1 MAKGIAGLRPFPT
14 FDNKT
19 GGIMPVTLAPTAPR
33 FPSVSGRTFT
43 TPPRDDINPLA
54 YLAPVGL
61 SFLADKLFSGKTD
74 PLPVPDKDA
83 SDLVQAEYLAEQI
96 YGPRRTQTTG
106 QRIGELITQYG
117 PAFFTDN
124 DKELA
129 AFINTAS
136 SFDKA
141 RSDRANLTET
151 ARQNFIT
158 EQLKDEPDQRVTLV
172 DQAKAK
178 YGIMDIRQGKFDPKK
193 GYFVLNDDR
202 TEYVNVLDLP
212 DTNFV
217 DVKVLEETLDF
228 NKLDGTQLSAFAK
241 LDAELQKQD
250 TNMLSFITS
259 ANQVLGFLD
268 DGIKD
273 PSKNPVSLVADL
285 GNIANSIFANAEQIY
300 VATGGERLFA
310 TPVDVS
316 QGIGGS
322 IGQQGTGQNAL
333 ALIEALRSGNQAE
346 IDAAIEQFDKS
357 GAMAATGEYGTI
369 KEALGD
375 TAYRNVRVRSLLLQ
389 LAYSAAAT
397 AGQTGRTLSDKDLA
411 FFLQQIGFGAT
422 QDPETLY
429 SNLIDFVETTIKQ
442 NDAGLASTL
451 AIGRLPRFKTGDKY
465 SKGLLDLFKYY
476 FEFTDADGQDT
487 ATYKRKNFEDRFGNE
502 EVYKE
507 FKNLP
512 RYRPPV
518 GSTTTKDESEDFFP
532 DLDTSRILE

>member
-19 GGIMPVTLAPTAPR
+19 GGIMPVNLAPTTPR
-33 FPSVSGRTFT
+33 FPVARGVNIA
-43 TPPRDDINPLA
+43 PARDDINPLA

-151 ARQNFIT
+151 ARQNFIA
-158 EQLKDEPDQRVTLV
+158 QQIKDEPDERVTLV
-172 DQAKAK
+172 DQEKAK
-178 YGIMDIRQGKFDPKK
+178 YGIMDIRQGKFDKKK

-202 TEYVNVLDLP
+202 TEYVNVLELP

-228 NKLDGTQLSAFAK
+228 NKLDKVGLSKFDE
-241 LDAELQKQD
+241 LDLKIQEQD
-250 TNMLSFITS
+250 TNTLRF
-259 ANQVLGFLD
+259 
-268 DGIKD
+268 
-273 PSKNPVSLVADL
+273 LVAGNAALDL
-285 GNIANSIFANAEQIY
+285 LQEGIDDPAMNPTTLVANLGKAADSILSNFEQIY
-300 VATGGERLFA
+300 VATGGEKLFA

-322 IGQQGTGQNAL
+322 IGRQGTGQNAL

-357 GAMAATGEYGTI
+357 GAMAATGKFSTI

-375 TAYRNVRVRSLLLQ
+375 LAFAEVRTRSLLLQ

-422 QDPETLY
+422 QNAEVLY
-429 SNLIDFVETTIKQ
+429 SNLVQFIEKTIEQ

-465 SKGLLDLFKYY
+465 SDRMLNLFEYY
-476 FEFTDADGQDT
+476 FEFTDGQDT
-487 ATYKRKNFEDRFGNE
+487 STYKRKNFADRFGKE
-502 EVYKE
+502 DVYQE
-507 FKNLP
+507 FINRP
-512 RYRPPV
+512 RYRESA
-518 GSTTTKDESEDFFP
+518 GSTTKKDEPENILDFQLNVED
-532 DLDTSRILE
+532 I

>member
-1 MAKGIAGLRPFPT
+1 
-14 FDNKT
+14 
-19 GGIMPVTLAPTAPR
+19 
-33 FPSVSGRTFT
+33 
-43 TPPRDDINPLA
+43 
-54 YLAPVGL
+54 
-61 SFLADKLFSGKTD
+61 
-74 PLPVPDKDA
+74 
-83 SDLVQAEYLAEQI
+83 
-96 YGPRRTQTTG
+96 
-106 QRIGELITQYG
+106 
-117 PAFFTDN
+117 
-124 DKELA
+124 
-129 AFINTAS
+129 
-136 SFDKA
+136 
-141 RSDRANLTET
+141 
-151 ARQNFIT
+151 
-158 EQLKDEPDQRVTLV
+158 
-172 DQAKAK
+172 
-178 YGIMDIRQGKFDPKK
+178 
-193 GYFVLNDDR
+193 
-202 TEYVNVLDLP
+202 
-212 DTNFV
+212 
-217 DVKVLEETLDF
+217 
-228 NKLDGTQLSAFAK
+228 
-241 LDAELQKQD
+241 
-250 TNMLSFITS
+250 MLSFITS
-259 ANQVLGFLD
+259 ANQTLKFLK
-268 DGIKD
+268 DGIED

-429 SNLIDFVETTIKQ
+429 SNLVDFVETTIKQ
-442 NDAGLASTL
+442 NDAGLGSTL

-465 SKGLLDLFKYY
+465 SDGLLDLFKYY
-476 FEFTDADGQDT
+476 FEFTDGQDT
-487 ATYKRKNFEDRFGNE
+487 ATYKRKSFEDRFGDE
-502 EVYKE
+502 EVYQE

-512 RYRPPV
+512 RYRDRVDP
-518 GSTTTKDESEDFFP
+518 TKTKDESEGILDFKLNT
-532 DLDTSRILE
+532 DLI

>member
-19 GGIMPVTLAPTAPR
+19 GGIMPVNLAPTTPR
-33 FPSVSGRTFT
+33 FPVARGVNIA
-43 TPPRDDINPLA
+43 PARDDINPLA

-151 ARQNFIT
+151 ARQNFIA
-158 EQLKDEPDQRVTLV
+158 QQIKDEPDERVTLV
-172 DQAKAK
+172 DQEKAK
-178 YGIMDIRQGKFDPKK
+178 YGIMDIRQGKFDKKK

-202 TEYVNVLDLP
+202 TEYVNVLELP

-228 NKLDGTQLSAFAK
+228 NKLDKVGLSKFDE
-241 LDAELQKQD
+241 LDLKIQEQD
-250 TNMLSFITS
+250 TNTLRF
-259 ANQVLGFLD
+259 
-268 DGIKD
+268 
-273 PSKNPVSLVADL
+273 LVAGNAALDL
-285 GNIANSIFANAEQIY
+285 LQEGIDDPAMNPTTLVANLGKAADSILSNFEQIY
-300 VATGGERLFA
+300 VATGGEKLFA

-322 IGQQGTGQNAL
+322 IGRQGTGQNAL

-357 GAMAATGEYGTI
+357 GAMAATGKFSTI

-375 TAYRNVRVRSLLLQ
+375 LAFAEVRTRSLLLQ

-518 GSTTTKDESEDFFP
+518 GSTTTKDEPENILDFKLNVED
-532 DLDTSRILE
+532 I

>member
-19 GGIMPVTLAPTAPR
+19 GGIMPVNLAPTTPR
-33 FPSVSGRTFT
+33 FPVARGVNIA
-43 TPPRDDINPLA
+43 PARDDINPLA

-217 DVKVLEETLDF
+217 DVRVLEETLDF
-228 NKLDGTQLSAFAK
+228 NKLDGTQLSAFGK

-259 ANQVLGFLD
+259 ANQTLKFLK
-268 DGIKD
+268 DGIED

-285 GNIANSIFANAEQIY
+285 GNIANSVFANAEQIY
-300 VATGGERLFA
+300 IATGGERLFA

-322 IGQQGTGQNAL
+322 LSQQGTGQNAL
-333 ALIEALRSGNQAE
+333 ALIEAIRSGDE
-346 IDAAIEQFDKS
+346 AAINAATEQFDKS
-357 GAMAATGEYGTI
+357 GAMAATGQYSTI

-375 TAYRNVRVRSLLLQ
+375 VAFRNVRTRSLLLQ

-465 SKGLLDLFKYY
+465 SKGLLDLFEYY
-476 FEFTDADGQDT
+476 FEFTDGQDT

-507 FKNLP
+507 FENLP
-512 RYRPPV
+512 RYRNPV
-518 GSTTTKDESEDFFP
+518 GSTTTKDELEDSFP
-532 DLDTSRILE
+532 NLDIDRILE